1 MKRRNF
7 LKDGALLLGAPA
19 AVGSTRLYGTP
30 ASVQPRD
37 IAEVEKFKLPL
48 SRSGIPVELWDSLAK
63 VSKLWESVLTDETE
77 SRAFHSDPAAY
88 FTSIG
93 LDASDRTLVDESVL
107 LLRSMASPAVQESL
121 AKSDYVTVYNELLR
135 IGAIGQI
142 NPSRMQS
149 RIEMVLRE
157 NLDELRATVDALR
170 PTLTPE
176 QENLL
181 MAAMDESGVVVT
193 GDDLASIGHVLARPF
208 GGKDAQPMCLAA
220 VACVVAAI
228 VAAYVSVVVAVT
240 VALLA
245 GVTVSVGVSLAVA
258 ASGPPPTPDPP
269 VPESL
274 MVPPPPPPPTST
286 GASSSE
292 PSTIRSPFK
301 GSYIKLDPVMARNTE
316 RLVRL
321 SAITHNS
328 GLQLHAA
335 RQAIKAEVDAVLT
348 AMKNVGLIS
357 ISDELLPKATV
368 IVAKYSWKVLGIDT
382 VSA

>member
-7 LKDGALLLGAPA
+7 LKDGALLLGAPV

-30 ASVQPRD
+30 ASIQPRD
-37 IAEVEKFKLPL
+37 IAEIEKFKLPL

-88 FTSIG
+88 FSSIG

-135 IGAIGQI
+135 IGAMGQI

-149 RIEMVLRE
+149 RIEMVLRD
-157 NLDELRATVDALR
+157 NLDELKATVDALR

-176 QENLL
+176 QESLL

-258 ASGPPPTPDPP
+258 ASGPPPTPAPT
-269 VPESL
+269 PESL
-274 MVPPPPPPPTST
+274 RVPPPPPPAST
-286 GASSSE
+286 DASSSDR
-292 PSTIRSPFK
+292 SAIKSPFK

-348 AMKNVGLIS
+348 AMKNVGLIA
-357 ISDELLPKATV
+357 ISDELLPKASV

>member
-1 MKRRNF
+1 M
-7 LKDGALLLGAPA
+7 LYGCT
-19 AVGSTRLYGTP
+19 TRPSGVHTSAYPYDFDYLYGTP
-30 ASVQPRD
+30 ASIQPRD
-37 IAEVEKFKLPL
+37 ISEVEKFKLPL

-63 VSKLWESVLTDETE
+63 VSKLWESVLTDEVE
-77 SRAFHSDPAAY
+77 SRAFHSDPAGY
-88 FTSIG
+88 FTSMG
-93 LDASDRTLVDESVL
+93 LDASDRTLVDDSVL
-107 LLRSMASPAVQESL
+107 LLRSLASPVVQESL
-121 AKSDYVTVYNELLR
+121 ASSDYTTVYNELLR
-135 IGAIGQI
+135 IGAVGQV

-149 RIEMVLRE
+149 HIETVLRA
-157 NLDELRATVDALR
+157 NLDELKATVDALR

-176 QENLL
+176 QESLL
-181 MAAMDESGVVVT
+181 MAAVDESGVVVT
-193 GDDLASIGHVLARPF
+193 GDDLASIGHVLARPI
-208 GGKDAQPMCLAA
+208 GGRDAQPMCLAA

-245 GVTVSVGVSLAVA
+245 GVTVSVGVRLAVA
-258 ASGPPPTPDPP
+258 ASGPPPTPAPT
-269 VPESL
+269 PESIKT
-274 MVPPPPPPPTST
+274 PPPPPPASAD
-286 GASSSE
+286 ASSSKRAAI
-292 PSTIRSPFK
+292 PSPFK

-321 SAITHNS
+321 SALAGSS

-357 ISDELLPKATV
+357 ISDEVLPKATV
-368 IVAKYSWKVLGIDT
+368 IVAKYSWKVLGIDA